1 MWVISWFYEYV
12 GVSIYFNGFSLFKLV
27 MNTHLI
33 FIRPNTTTGCT
44 KLILV
49 FFFSPRAQHP
59 SAGHPSRNPH
69 FPPSLVVAVASKCL
83 VYIQ

>member
-33 FIRPNTTTGCT
+33 FIRPHTTTGCT

-59 SAGHPSRNPH
+59 SLAQ
-69 FPPSLVVAVASKCL
+69 PPLPTVVVVAVASKCL

>member
-33 FIRPNTTTGCT
+33 FIRPHTTTGCT

-49 FFFSPRAQHP
+49 FFFLHGPNILPLGIPRATPCTSHRRRR
-59 SAGHPSRNPH
+59 SRG
-69 FPPSLVVAVASKCL
+69 L
-83 VYIQ
+83 